1 MPAATPHPAAIQ
13 DQLAAAADGLVYLS
27 EGEAPFQ
34 PVHVPGPAA
43 SAQEALRAFLKLPD
57 GAAIETRTL
66 DRFFAHLTDRADPN
80 DPGAQALVPRYR
92 HLMETLRTL
101 IPDVA
106 VYRVGTAEIA
116 CYLIGRA
123 DDGSFPG
130 LRTTAYES

>member
-1 MPAATPHPAAIQ
+1 MPAAPDPADIPAR
-13 DQLAAAADGLVYLS
+13 LADAADGLLYIS

-34 PVHVPGPAA
+34 PVRIPGPAA
-43 SAQEALRAFLKLPD
+43 SAEEALRAFLKLPD

-66 DRFFAHLTDRADPN
+66 ERFFAHLTDRADPN
-80 DPGAQALVPRYR
+80 DPAAQALVPRYR
-92 HLMETLRTL
+92 QLIETLRQL
-101 IPDVA
+101 LPDIA

-130 LRTTAYES
+130 LQTTAYES